1 MTTWLQAEQPEFLI
15 KKAEKLK
22 FIMSEEKELGL
33 EATVTQEQI
42 DECLQRAE
50 EIKQKIESE
59 GSTAEDYLIYKEEI
73 EEESL
78 SFKK

>member
-1 MTTWLQAEQPEFLI
+1 ML

-22 FIMSEEKELGL
+22 FILSEEQELGL
-33 EATVTQEQI
+33 EPTVTQEQI

-50 EIKQKIESE
+50 KIKEAIQESNA
-59 GSTAEDYLIYKEEI
+59 SEDYLIYKEEI